1 MRKDRVDTAHG
12 IGGGLIVY
20 IKIGLT
26 VLEHELN
33 SDFNQ
38 YNSFKLYS
46 NDGGHVKFVTV
57 YKSPNSDN
65 ENIDKLCELVQ
76 TMDNNTFMI
85 GDFNFPGIRWN
96 DKMADSKGRKFLN
109 TIIENNI
116 HQAVE
121 EPTHIKGNILD
132 LVLTKNPELIVDLSV
147 LDNLSKSDHNMILLE
162 IQTNVSKNTTNEKIF
177 DWNKAD
183 FNGIKNGMSEV
194 NWKNEFHNKSASE
207 MWATLKSK
215 IDNLQEKFV
224 PRKNRRS
231 PGKPPW
237 MNKHI
242 LTMIRKK
249 RRLYKVSKSDQT
261 KYNDYVAQ
269 EKQIRNAV
277 RKAKKSYEKHISKTS
292 NSSDKKFYSY
302 VKSRTKVKTSIGPL
316 KDENG
321 ETHSEPKQMAE
332 ILNNF
337 FSGVFTRE
345 DTNNI
350 PEPEAHEFNERL
362 EFVNFTREKV
372 MAKID
377 KLKNGS
383 APGNDKIEVV
393 LLKAVKSEIAEPLT
407 MIYTKSFQTND
418 IPADWKD
425 SNITPV
431 FKKGSKSNPSNH
443 RPLAMTPIPCKIMES
458 IIKDDIVAHLEEQNL
473 IRSSQH
479 GFTKNKSCA
488 TNLLEFFEKV
498 CQIFDEGDSVDLI
511 YLDYA
516 KAFDKVPFQRLI
528 VILKAHGI
536 NGNLLKWIENW
547 ISGRRQRVVLNG
559 VFSEWIEVLSGVP
572 QGSIL
577 GPILF
582 IIFINDIDCKILI
595 DLMKKFADDTKG
607 AHKITSDED
616 RKIIQTTLDNLF
628 NWSIQWGMEFNKSKC
643 KVMHI
648 GRKNPKFEYFIDNVK
663 LQKIDSEKD
672 LGILTSSTLKPSQQC
687 QEAARKANFVLN
699 QTLKAFHYRDKT
711 VFLQLYKRYIRPHLE
726 FSTVTWNP
734 WTAADVEILEQVQ
747 KRAVNSI
754 CGLNSSNYA
763 DKLKELKITSL
774 EDRRT
779 RFDMI
784 QVYKILNKVDKV
796 EENIWFTRAN
806 VNLGRVT
813 RLAANPLNLKKKRV
827 NTDVYKNFF
836 SNRVIDLWNNL
847 PDNVKSA
854 RNLYIFKKEYDKL

>member
-1 MRKDRVDTAHG
+1 M
-12 IGGGLIVY
+12 
-20 IKIGLT
+20 
-26 VLEHELN
+26 
-33 SDFNQ
+33 
-38 YNSFKLYS
+38 
-46 NDGGHVKFVTV
+46 TV
-57 YKSPNSDN
+57 YKSPNCND
-65 ENIDKLCELVQ
+65 ENIDKLCDLIK
-76 TMDNNTFMI
+76 TMDNNTFVI

-109 TIIENNI
+109 TIIDNDI

-162 IQTNVSKNTTNEKIF
+162 IQTNVAKNTTSEKVF
-177 DWNKAD
+177 DWQKAD
-183 FNGIKNGMSEV
+183 FNGLKNGMNEV
-194 NWKNEFHNKSASE
+194 VWNLEFQNKSASD
-207 MWATLKSK
+207 MWTTLKNK
-215 IDNLQEKFV
+215 IENLQVKFV
-224 PRKNRRS
+224 PKKLRRS
-231 PGKPPW
+231 AGKPPW

-249 RRLYKVSKSDQT
+249 RRLFKTSKSDHT
-261 KYNDYVAQ
+261 KLNDYKVQ
-269 EKQIRNAV
+269 EKLIKKAV

-292 NSSDKKFYSY
+292 NSSEKKFNSY
-302 VKSRTKVKTSIGPL
+302 IKSRTKVKTSIGPL

-321 ETHSEPKQMAE
+321 ETHTNPKKMAE

-350 PEPEAHEFNERL
+350 PEPEVHNLNERL
-362 EFVNFTREKV
+362 EFVNFTKEKV

-393 LLKAVKSEIAEPLT
+393 FLKALKSEIATPLS
-407 MIYTKSFQTND
+407 MIYNKSFQTND
-418 IPADWKD
+418 IPSDWKD
-425 SNITPV
+425 SNITPI
-431 FKKGSKSNPSNH
+431 FKKGSKSSPSNH
-443 RPLAMTPIPCKIMES
+443 RPLAMTPIPCKMMES
-458 IIKDDIVAHLEEQNL
+458 IIKDDIVTHLTEQNL

-479 GFTKNKSCA
+479 GFTRNRSCA

-498 CQIFDEGDSVDLI
+498 CQIFDEGDPVDVI

-516 KAFDKVPFQRLI
+516 KAFDKVPFKRLI
-528 VILKAHGI
+528 VILEAHGI

-547 ISGRRQRVVLNG
+547 ISDRRQRVVLNG
-559 VFSEWIEVLSGVP
+559 FFSEWIEVLSGVP

-595 DLMKKFADDTKG
+595 ELMKKFADDTKG
-607 AHKITSDED
+607 AHKITSNED
-616 RKIIQTTLDNLF
+616 KKIIQTSLDNLY
-628 NWSIQWGMEFNKSKC
+628 NWSIEWGMEFNKGKC

-648 GRKNPKFEYFIDNVK
+648 GRKNPKFDYFIDNVK
-663 LQKIDSEKD
+663 LQTIDTEKD
-672 LGILTSSTLKPSQQC
+672 LGILTSNTLKPSLHC
-687 QEAARKANFVLN
+687 QEAARKSNFVLN

-734 WTAADVEILEQVQ
+734 WTAADVEILEKVQ

-754 CGLNSSNYA
+754 SGLNSSTYS

-784 QVYKILNKVDKV
+784 QVYKILHNVDKV
-796 EENIWFTRAN
+796 DENVWFKRAN
-806 VNLGRVT
+806 VSSGRVT
-813 RLAANPLNLKKKRV
+813 RLTANPLNLKKKRT

-847 PDNVKSA
+847 PDCVKSA
-854 RNLYIFKKEYDKL
+854 RNLYTFKKEYDKL